1 MKKQGFFLIA
11 TAVALAVST
20 VACQKKVETAAYPPA
35 GSEPPAALA
44 TAVPAGARVERITVA
59 KAVNADDSPGE
70 AATAF
75 GRADTVY
82 VSMWTASAPV
92 GTEIAARWFGP
103 NGQQL
108 NEDKIVTDK
117 AGDGYTSFHAANVK
131 GWAPGTYRVD
141 ILVNGAPAGSTTF
154 TIS

>member
-1 MKKQGFFLIA
+1 MKEQTFFLIA

-20 VACQKKVETAAYPPA
+20 AACQKKVETAAYPAP
-35 GSEPPAALA
+35 GSEPPAAMA
-44 TAVPAGARVERITVA
+44 TAVPAGARIERITVA

-82 VSMWTASAPV
+82 VSMWTASAPA

-103 NGQQL
+103 NGEQL
-108 NEDKIVTDK
+108 TEDKVVTDK

-141 ILVNGAPAGSTTF
+141 ILVNGSPAGSTTF